1 MRKDKKMQVTC
12 DRLFRIF
19 AMAALSLG
27 MAVLPGTPLLA
38 QDKPLLMDGKDTLFQ
53 RVLIRD
59 ATARYDAPD
68 GTAGEAVAPLTPLFV
83 YGRDNAWVQVG
94 FEDEGEGLFWV
105 PEASTTAWNQNIV
118 ATFEASENIDR
129 LLFFADTDPI
139 YDLLELETPGLRAQE
154 YREEAEAAES
164 GGTPSEAVVALGP
177 RRVVDQRDNL
187 YVMPII
193 DFEEEV
199 FDSGAFVNLLQVAV
213 ARAQPGG
220 RQPSNPAPPA
230 SDRKVVPEEGTPN
243 ATPDADR
250 KTDGYRAG
258 VVFVV
263 DTTISMN
270 PYIQATRSALREV
283 YQTIDAA
290 GMSDSVAF
298 GLIGYRDALDAA
310 PDLGYATRT
319 FVQLQDGTDAA
330 TFLAGIDTMTEAEN
344 SSRNFREDAY
354 AGVEHALTAMD
365 WSGFDGRFIVLVTD
379 AGPREVGDKYSQ
391 TGLSGQ
397 GINQVVRERIG
408 GAIAVFHLK
417 TPRGAND
424 HASAE
429 AAYRELA
436 RFPNQPPF
444 YYDIENGDAEI
455 FREQAQSLGAFLAKD
470 VQRFQTDPDDTLR
483 KDGRRAIPEGD
494 GGGSSEPEDDGGR
507 FAGLLSAGRTMQLAY
522 LGRTQG
528 AKAPDVFEAYV
539 ADRDFDRTGLKPL
552 SIRVLI
558 TKAQLSALFDALQ
571 IIVEKGE
578 ENVVDPDQFFAQVLG
593 AAADMSRSPDRVS
606 RQSDPSLAQAVAID
620 EYIEDL
626 PYKSRIMTI
635 TEDDWLDMSF
645 SEQASIINELYDKI
659 ARYEEYNEATDLWV
673 DYLGTGAQAQ
683 NLLYPLPLD
692 DLP

>member
-1 MRKDKKMQVTC
+1 MQMTLKRFLHFC
-12 DRLFRIF
+12 LI
-19 AMAALSLG
+19 AALCFGLS
-27 MAVLPGTPLLA
+27 AASSTKTLA
-38 QDKPLLMDGKDTLFQ
+38 QSAPMLMDGKDTLFQ
-53 RVLIRD
+53 RILVRN
-59 ATARYDAPD
+59 ATYRFDEPD
-68 GTAGEAVAPLTPLFV
+68 GSAGDPVAPLTPLYV
-83 YGRDNAWVQVG
+83 YARNGAWVKVG
-94 FEDEGEGLFWV
+94 FGDKGDGLFWV
-105 PEASTTAWNQNIV
+105 PETATTLWNQNIV
-118 ATFEASENIDR
+118 ATFEASENIAR
-129 LLFFADTDPI
+129 LLFFADTNPI
-139 YDLLELETPGLRAQE
+139 YDLLELETPGVRAEE
-154 YREEAEAAES
+154 YRREAEAAENDGAVS
-164 GGTPSEAVVALGP
+164 DTVVALGP

-199 FDSGAFVNLLQVAV
+199 FDSGAFVKLLRVAV

-220 RQPSNPAPPA
+220 RRLPVPPPA
-230 SDRKVVPEEGTPN
+230 SGSRLVPDEDGSNTAPDRGGDPGV
-243 ATPDADR
+243 
-250 KTDGYRAG
+250 YRAG

-283 YQTIDAA
+283 YETIDSA
-290 GMSDSVAF
+290 GVSDAVSF

-310 PDLGYATRT
+310 PDLGYATQT
-319 FVQLQDGTDAA
+319 FVNLQDGTDSAK
-330 TFLAGIDTMTEAEN
+330 FLAGIDDMTEADR
-344 SSRNFREDAY
+344 SSRNFREDSY
-354 AGVEHALTAMD
+354 AGIQHALTAMD

-379 AGPREVGDKYSQ
+379 AGPREVGDEYSQ

-417 TPRGAND
+417 TERGRND

-429 AAYRELA
+429 AAYRELT

-444 YYDIENGDAEI
+444 YYDIENGDPAV
-455 FREQAQSLGAFLAKD
+455 FQEQARTLGAFLAQD
-470 VQRFQTDPDDTLR
+470 VKRFQNNPDDTLR
-483 KDGRRAIPEGD
+483 NDGRRAIPEGD
-494 GGGSSEPEDDGGR
+494 GGGTSGSDDDGSR

-528 AKAPDVFEAYV
+528 EKAPDVFEAYV
-539 ADRDFDRTGLKPL
+539 VDRDFDRTALKPL

-558 TKAQLSALFDALQ
+558 TKSQLSALFDALQ
-571 IIVEKGE
+571 IIVQKGE
-578 ENVVDPDQFFAQVLG
+578 ESIVDPGEFFAQVLG

-626 PYKSRIMTI
+626 PYRSRIMTI

-645 SEQASIINELYDKI
+645 SEQASIINDLYDKI

-673 DYLGTGAQAQ
+673 DYLGTGAQAE